1 MPSTKMAASEKKRSS
16 PAAAAA
22 AAGIEQSRPA
32 LSTNGVAEGEAEFLL
47 QAGVTDMV
55 REALLKVLEARPEKP
70 VDFLAGYFEK
80 LMQSSP
86 EAATEALSGAGDPQW
101 QLRLD
106 RALWYL
112 SLAHHSHRTAFNNNV
127 HSAYDS
133 LSAGGKCK
141 KPGVDGKTYSE
152 LLRLLCQDRGASEET
167 VQPLLQK
174 VSCRDH
180 EAVPFDIFRYGAL
193 TCLILLEFLAKAG
206 SLYDALDGGSGTA
219 DKRVCAAVLGTLE
232 EALHIADVSPPIR
245 YLEAGSKLRPD
256 CLALAMDQALAE
268 RKASVAMK
276 KDEFLKKASSIFI
289 AKVKPIN

>member
-1 MPSTKMAASEKKRSS
+1 MPSIKMAASEKKRSS

-22 AAGIEQSRPA
+22 AGIEQSRAA
-32 LSTNGVAEGEAEFLL
+32 LSKNGVAEGEAEFLL

-55 REALLKVLEARPEKP
+55 RGAPLRVLEARPEKP

-80 LMQSSP
+80 LMQSR
-86 EAATEALSGAGDPQW
+86 EAAPEALSDAGDPQW
-101 QLRLD
+101 QLHLD

-112 SLAHHSHRTAFNNNV
+112 GLAHHSHRTAFNNNV

-276 KDEFLKKASSIFI
+276 KDEFLKRASSIFI

>member
-1 MPSTKMAASEKKRSS
+1 MMPSTKMAASEKRR
-16 PAAAAA
+16 PVAA
-22 AAGIEQSRPA
+22 AAGTDQNRQA
-32 LSTNGVAEGEAEFLL
+32 LTANGVAESEAEFLL
-47 QAGVTDMV
+47 QSGVTDML

-86 EAATEALSGAGDPQW
+86 EAATEALSDAGDPQR
-101 QLRLD
+101 QLCLD

-112 SLAHHSHRTAFNNNV
+112 GLAHHSHRTAFNNNV
-127 HSAYDS
+127 HSAYES
-133 LSAGGKCK
+133 LGVGGKCK
-141 KPGVDGKTYSE
+141 KPGVDGKIYSE

-193 TCLILLEFLAKAG
+193 TCLILLEFLAKAD
-206 SLYDALDGGSGTA
+206 SLYDALDGASGDA
-219 DKRVCAAVLGTLE
+219 DRRVCAAVLETLE
-232 EALHIADVSPPIR
+232 EALHGADVSPPTR
-245 YLEAGSKLRPD
+245 YLEAGAKLRPD
-256 CLALAMDQALAE
+256 CLAVVMDRALAE
-268 RKASVAMK
+268 RKAGVAMK
-276 KDEFLKKASSIFI
+276 KAEFLKRASAIFV